1 MSKHELTGVNDM
13 QMTMP
18 MMGEID
24 TSIVDAPR
32 DLVALCRTKA
42 DAYRLTMNLARVR
55 RQDRDWAELLGLKAP
70 HLSQILNPQLK
81 MPKYM
86 PPEAESALIRIAGN
100 TAPTQWTNMH
110 AKNELVHQKTTEALK
125 AELRA
130 QLAELE
136 ALERTA

>member
-1 MSKHELTGVNDM
+1 M

-32 DLVALCRTKA
+32 ELVALCRTKA

-70 HLSQILNPQLK
+70 HLSQILNPNLK

-86 PPEAESALIRIAGN
+86 PPEAECELIRIAGN
-100 TAPTQWTNMH
+100 TAHTQWTVMH
-110 AKNELVHQKTTEALK
+110 AKGELVHQKTAEARK
-125 AELRA
+125 AEL
-130 QLAELE
+130 LAELE